1 MCTRLPAAAAIA
13 LAAMVVVSAQTGP
26 REVDLVV
33 TGGTVVTVDAS
44 GRIIPSGAVAIDGS
58 DIAAVGTA
66 DAVAKQ
72 FRGRETINA
81 SGQIVLPGLINTH
94 THAPMVLYRGLAD
107 DLPLMEWLNNYIFP
121 AESKTVSPE
130 FVRAGTRLAALE
142 MIESGTTTF
151 ADMYYFEEE
160 IARETRRAGLRG
172 VLGQTIIQFPVA
184 DAKTPADALA
194 RAEAY
199 ITEFRSDPLIT
210 PAVAPHAL
218 YTLDGPTLKA
228 ARELAKRLNVPT
240 LIHLAESKDET
251 KVAEERLASSPVAYL
266 ESLGFLGPG
275 VLAAHGVWVNDADM
289 QVLKMRGVGISHNPE
304 SNMKTASGVAPVPAY
319 LRAGIA
325 VGLGTDGAASNNDL
339 DMFEA
344 MRVAALLHK
353 HETVDPTALS
363 ARTVVEMATIR
374 GARALGMETRI
385 GSLEPKKKADLI
397 TVSVSGARQTPMY
410 DPLSHLVYVIHGD
423 DVRNTIVNGKVLM
436 RDRKVLT
443 LDETSILAE
452 ARLWADKVRAAVKPA
467 AISR

>member
-1 MCTRLPAAAAIA
+1 MPSRLPAVAAIT
-13 LAAMVVVSAQTGP
+13 LAAIVVVSAQTGP

-33 TGGTVVTVDAS
+33 TGGTVVTVDTA
-44 GRIIPSGAVAIDGS
+44 GRIIQTGAVAIDGT
-58 DIAAVGTA
+58 DIAAVDTA
-66 DAVAKQ
+66 EAIAKQ
-72 FRGRETINA
+72 FHGRETIDA
-81 SGQIVLPGLINTH
+81 SGQIILPGLVNTH

-199 ITEFRSDPLIT
+199 LTEFRSDSLIT

-443 LDETSILAE
+443 LDETAILAE
-452 ARLWADKVRAAVKPA
+452 ARSWADKVRAAVKPA